1 MAPSSLEIL
10 YETLRAK
17 VPRLT
22 RGKKTV
28 VECLF
33 NADEPLTAHEIFA
46 RASVS
51 DIDLATIYRNLEQL
65 EKVDVV
71 TKVEHSQQGWKYTLA
86 GAHHSHSIHCV
97 QCGREVQMQNCL
109 LHDIERIIAEQTG
122 FAGIHHTVNFT
133 GSCPECQQTAST
145 LLYGH
150 SSLE

>member
-1 MAPSSLEIL
+1 MAPSSLENL
-10 YETLRAK
+10 YETIRAK

-22 RGKKTV
+22 RGKKIV
-28 VECLF
+28 VECLL
-33 NADEPLTAHEIFA
+33 NSGEPLTAHEIFA
-46 RASVS
+46 RTSGS

-65 EKVDVV
+65 EKVDVI
-71 TKVEHSQQGWKYTLA
+71 TKVEHSQHGWKYALS

-97 QCGREVQMQNCL
+97 QCGRDVQMNTCMM
-109 LHDIERIIAEQTG
+109 HDIERMIAEQTG

-150 SSLE
+150 SPLE